1 MINDARSLRVLQ
13 DEVSLKEVFNPVFLK
28 KLEENF
34 ENLEVIPIGVAFVL
48 KEDEINK
55 DIINLSYRNDEEIKS
70 NTVLIDVQNNPET
83 LETIKKILE

>member
-1 MINDARSLRVLQ
+1 MKFH
-13 DEVSLKEVFNPVFLK
+13 LKKFLTLFFLK

-34 ENLEVIPIGVAFVL
+34 ENLEVILIGVAFVL

-70 NTVLIDVQNNPET
+70 NTVLIDVQNNHET
-83 LETIKKILE
+83 LETIKKILEQTIYIRR